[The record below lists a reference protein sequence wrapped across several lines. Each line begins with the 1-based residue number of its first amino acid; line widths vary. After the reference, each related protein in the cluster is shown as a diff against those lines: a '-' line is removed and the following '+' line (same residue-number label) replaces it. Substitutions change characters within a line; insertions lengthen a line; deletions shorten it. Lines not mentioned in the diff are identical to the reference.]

1 MYGSKRQGA
10 AGVLPEST
18 QSSGTEAAILT
29 LSRVQRFAAEQRA
42 IAEDTLAKA
51 RDFEEQIANERAA
64 LAECVAAAEA
74 AEAGEREAEAHLS
87 AAREQLAAASNAQ
100 ARAQAEVDARRQLVA
115 ERHEARVAC
124 DADSRWASNH
134 SFLWAGSRITGVHDI
149 GNRRSIYRRPTP
161 ERLHT
166 CDIDYERPPDVPFTL
181 CASRLSNPCSEIS
194 SEVWGFDNF

>member
-124 DADSRWASNH
+124 DADVARMREH
-134 SFLWAGSRITGVHDI
+134 IEL
-149 GNRRSIYRRPTP
+149 
-161 ERLHT
+161 
-166 CDIDYERPPDVPFTL
+166 PPD
-181 CASRLSNPCSEIS
+181 ASGLTPDALKRIVERRIADGIRTRAQHGTP
-194 SEVWGFDNF
+194 